1 MTFQWRPIL
10 RVIVENKNGLFFRP
24 TRHLLAFS
32 NFALGWHHRFVV
44 VNLFLIM
51 QMKDDYSEC
60 VDNNHL
66 KDTCHLTTII
76 LYLSSEKIVQ
86 KNFRKMF
93 SKFKIEKQQNVLY
106 RRGPRHFEAEQ
117 SIIFLPLLEAFDAR
131 IRKRQEM
138 TNCEPATWW
147 KIWNWRKRGLKF
159 QLSQELQLLWEEVAR
174 SRLAVDPVK
183 YTVKFNVSRKS
194 YWDVDKSARSLKRK
208 KLKKYFQ
215 NAADILPAEFKPVEV
230 CSNWKSVK

>member
-32 NFALGWHHRFVV
+32 NFALGWHHRFLV

-93 SKFKIEKQQNVLY
+93 SKFKIEKPQNVLY

-117 SIIFLPLLEAFDAR
+117 SIISLSLLEAFDAG
-131 IRKRQEM
+131 IRNRQEM

-159 QLSQELQLLWEEVAR
+159 FS
-174 SRLAVDPVK
+174 
-183 YTVKFNVSRKS
+183 
-194 YWDVDKSARSLKRK
+194 SARNCNFFEK
-208 KLKKYFQ
+208 KLLE
-215 NAADILPAEFKPVEV
+215 AVWRWIL
-230 CSNWKSVK
+230 SNTRWSSMLVAKATGTLTSLRAL